1 MAFGNS
7 VPQDILTGFPNPKW
21 VNDWANLMLII
32 HMIPAY
38 QVYLQP
44 TIAFTEHHFSQW
56 ARAPAWLKV
65 WVGVSWWRGKEAGRE
80 GGEDAW

>member
-65 WVGVSWWRGKEAGRE
+65 GRSVLGEGRGRGWVV
-80 GGEDAW
+80 GEDAW